1 MLHSGIAFSMNDTC
15 DADKKK
21 EEKAGCVISSLEYRQ
36 PVL

>member
-21 EEKAGCVISSLEYRQ
+21 EERLAVSSAL
-36 PVL
+36 